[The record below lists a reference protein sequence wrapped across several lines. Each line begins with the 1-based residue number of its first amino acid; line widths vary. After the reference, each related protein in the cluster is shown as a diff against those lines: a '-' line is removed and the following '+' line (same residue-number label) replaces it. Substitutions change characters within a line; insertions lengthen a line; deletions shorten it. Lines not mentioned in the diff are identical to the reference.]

1 MIRIQILL
9 IFTIILPSITTRFQD
24 QTDHLSKT
32 EQENILKTFLSTLSR
47 NDLTNIDQNW
57 CCKIDPGVEAISRTR
72 QTTFYV
78 YKVFHLLH
86 HFIFS
91 HIGHKKW
98 PP

>member
-1 MIRIQILL
+1 MILIQILL

-24 QTDHLSKT
+24 QIDHLSKT
-32 EQENILKTFLSTLSR
+32 EQENILSTLSR

-86 HFIFS
+86 HFIFFLT
-91 HIGHKKW
+91 
-98 PP
+98 